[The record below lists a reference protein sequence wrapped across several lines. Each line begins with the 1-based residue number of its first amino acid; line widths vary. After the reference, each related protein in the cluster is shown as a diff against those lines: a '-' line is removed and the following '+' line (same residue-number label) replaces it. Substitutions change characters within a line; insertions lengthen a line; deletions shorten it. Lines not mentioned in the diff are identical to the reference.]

1 MEGHSVAVS
10 SSSFKMTKFISLIS
24 LRNVWIRVR
33 EFRVSSVLELSL
45 HCSIPVSILEAVLCI
60 VSFTFQSPCGDP
72 CVFHVKSRLSHA
84 LVVSSILSR
93 EKKPPLFSLATQ
105 EGALVSYLISFYDVF
120 VCELGCR
127 HSFQWFYTW
136 VSRFPDIFYVHCME
150 VSRVFVKQLDP
161 SRHCVLS
168 FTINSF
174 RAGQ

>member
-93 EKKPPLFSLATQ
+93 KKTPPSSPWPRRRVHWFRILFRFTMYLSASLDVVIPSSGFIPGSLGFRT
-105 EGALVSYLISFYDVF
+105 SFMSIAW
-120 VCELGCR
+120 R
-127 HSFQWFYTW
+127 
-136 VSRFPDIFYVHCME
+136 
-150 VSRVFVKQLDP
+150 
-161 SRHCVLS
+161 
-168 FTINSF
+168 
-174 RAGQ
+174 